1 MVLSLKASLLP
12 LNLYAYICFFVWQK
26 KKHVS
31 LSYVKPSKE
40 SYKHINRVDKHKAKT
55 ETSMV
60 GSNIYETKHD
70 AWSSLH
76 TTLINL

>member
-1 MVLSLKASLLP
+1 MFLCLTK
-12 LNLYAYICFFVWQK
+12 K

-70 AWSSLH
+70 A
-76 TTLINL
+76 